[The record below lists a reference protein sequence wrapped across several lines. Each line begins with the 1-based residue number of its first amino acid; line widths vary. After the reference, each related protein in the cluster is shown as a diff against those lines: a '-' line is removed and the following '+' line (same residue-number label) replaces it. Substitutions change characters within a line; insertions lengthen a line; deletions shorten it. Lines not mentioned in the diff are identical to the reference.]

1 MKNAT
6 RRSCRFLKLAFAMH
20 WFQYPFRGKS
30 SPFPRKGDTDVT
42 TQRTN
47 DRGYAIAWIFRK
59 YSGCV
64 CACGPSIV
72 PVCSPRPRQSQ
83 RGGTPPVL
91 SVFDQREEVL
101 PLHHNRRD
109 LRNQVFLRTHAMPG
123 LAHTAPGASGAR
135 VQITGRAEP

>member
-1 MKNAT
+1 MKNAALKGPVDSET
-6 RRSCRFLKLAFAMH
+6 R
-20 WFQYPFRGKS
+20 FRDAWVSVSLSGKVITL
-30 SPFPRKGDTDVT
+30 FPKGDTDVT

-64 CACGPSIV
+64 CPCGPSIV
-72 PVCSPRPRQSQ
+72 PACSPRSRQSY

-101 PLHHNRRD
+101 PFNHNRRD
-109 LRNQVFLRTHAMPG
+109 LRHQVFLRRHATPG
-123 LAHTAPGASGAR
+123 LAHTAPGAS
-135 VQITGRAEP
+135 